1 MDSTDILKKVDHQLK
16 NIADFVVGDIFLPNL
31 FIIHRGRNYGNI
43 KKKLINYLTLLTFTI
58 LLPVPHLKH

>member
-31 FIIHRGRNYGNI
+31 FIIHREEI
-43 KKKLINYLTLLTFTI
+43 MAILKKN
-58 LLPVPHLKH
+58 